1 MDSSPQSRD
10 GRRILE
16 QESENKPSNAGLQ
29 ALFDHLP
36 FPVAFLDTQFNFIS
50 VNRAYAGA
58 TGRPPQEFPGRNHF
72 ELFPDEEHLQIFQR
86 VLFSHEPFHACEQP
100 FEFHRKPPGTGPS
113 VFWDWDLR
121 AVVSGED
128 GQVQGLVLTLIDI
141 TEHKQAKETLALL
154 VEELERKNQELQEF
168 ASLAS
173 HDLQEPLRKVRMFG
187 DRLRDKYQDVLDHTG
202 RDYLRRMNQA
212 CRRMSKF
219 IDDLLAYSRIT
230 TQARSFEKV
239 DLNQAAE
246 YARVNLEGRIEES
259 AGMITIHAL
268 PAVEGDFNQMVQL
281 FQNLMGNALKF
292 HKEDVAPEVVVQGR
306 TIKTNGGDQCEIV
319 IQDNGIGFPPEYSE
333 QIFMPFRRLHG
344 RSEYKGTGI
353 GLALCRKIVER
364 HSGELSAESE
374 PGKGSRFIITLPL
387 TAPGVFPA
395 PAPC

>member
-1 MDSSPQSRD
+1 MNSSPQSLD
-10 GRRILE
+10 GRKNLE
-16 QESENKPSNAGLQ
+16 QEPEKGASDVRWQ

-50 VNRAYAGA
+50 VNPAYASAAGK
-58 TGRPPQEFPGRNHF
+58 PLEEYPGRNHF
-72 ELFPDEEHLQIFQR
+72 ELFPDQQRLRIFQQ
-86 VLFSHEPFHACEQP
+86 VLDTGEPFHIYEQS
-100 FEFHRKPPGTGPS
+100 FEFNQTHPGTGPS

-121 AVVSGED
+121 AVPGED
-128 GQVQGLVLTLIDI
+128 GQIQGLVLTMMDI
-141 TEHKQAKETLALL
+141 TEHKQARETLALL
-154 VEELERKNQELQEF
+154 VEELERKNKELQEF

-187 DRLRDKYQDVLDHTG
+187 DRLKDKYGDNLDHVG

-212 CRRMSKF
+212 CRRMAKF

-230 TQARSFEKV
+230 TQARPFGKV
-239 DLNQAAE
+239 DLNQVAE

-259 AGMITIHAL
+259 AGMVTIHAL
-268 PAVEGDFNQMVQL
+268 PSVEGDFNQMVQL
-281 FQNLMGNALKF
+281 FQNVMGNALKF
-292 HKEDVAPEVVVQGR
+292 HREGVAPEVIVEGR
-306 TIKTNGGDQCEIV
+306 INRTNEGDHCEILV
-319 IQDNGIGFPPEYSE
+319 RDNGIGFPPEYSE

-364 HSGELSAESE
+364 HGGELCADSE

-387 TAPGVFPA
+387 TSPRVFPV
-395 PAPC
+395 PEPC

>member
-1 MDSSPQSRD
+1 MESSPQSRD
-10 GRRILE
+10 GRNILE
-16 QESENKPSNAGLQ
+16 QEPEKQLSKAQLQ

-58 TGRPPQEFPGRNHF
+58 AGRPAEEFPGRNHF
-72 ELFPDEEHLQIFQR
+72 ELFPDEEHLDIFQR
-86 VLFSHEPFHACEQP
+86 VLDTGEGFHAHEQP
-100 FEFHRKPPGTGPS
+100 IDFPQTPPGTEPL

-121 AVVSGED
+121 AVSGED
-128 GQVQGLVLTLIDI
+128 GQVQGLVLTLTDI
-141 TEHKQAKETLALL
+141 SEHKQAQEPLTLL

-187 DRLRDKYQDVLDHTG
+187 DRLRDKYGDILDHAG

-230 TQARSFEKV
+230 TQARPFEEV

-259 AGMITIHAL
+259 AGMVTIHAL
-268 PAVEGDFNQMVQL
+268 PAVEADFNQMAQL
-281 FQNLMGNALKF
+281 FQNLMSNALKF
-292 HKEDVAPEVVVQGR
+292 HREGVAPEVIVQGR
-306 TIKTNGGDQCEIV
+306 TVRTNTGDQCEIM
-319 IQDNGIGFPPEYSE
+319 IQDNGIGFSPEYSE
-333 QIFMPFRRLHG
+333 EIFMPFRRLHG

-364 HSGELSAESE
+364 HRGELSAESE

-387 TAPGVFPA
+387 TAPGVFPVA
-395 PAPC
+395 APC